1 MGAPDHPEDSRLV
14 TVPDQEPSAW
24 PSHYFALSHKW
35 GEADFLM
42 LEKCNLSDFSARLPV
57 EQLRST
63 FRDAIEATRAL
74 GYEYIW
80 IDSLCIIQDDKNDWQ
95 KESAVMHLV
104 YRNAAC
110 VLAASEAETLQ
121 QGLLDAAK
129 PTVKTSFTCPLELLG
144 PPATEFTISFRPE
157 RFLARRIAKS
167 PLLKRGWVV
176 QERYLSRRTIY
187 FGSPLILECR
197 ESLMCDGH
205 PKEVRIQ
212 RPLVLQPKIWPSLLK
227 EEENPYKHWTRA
239 VALFSDCALT
249 KHEDKLVAMSG
260 IAKTLAPILGSQY
273 IAGIWEDYLPQSLLW
288 CLDKLSVPTE
298 DANASYQEPGSR
310 NLPYI
315 GMSWIADFATDER

>member
-1 MGAPDHPEDSRLV
+1 MGAADHPQGPRLV
-14 TVPDQEPSAW
+14 TVLDQEPSAR

-35 GEADFLM
+35 GKPDFLM

-74 GYEYIW
+74 GYNYIW
-80 IDSLCIIQDDKNDWQ
+80 IDSLCIIQDDESDWQ
-95 KESAVMHLV
+95 KESAIMHLV

-110 VLAASEAETLQ
+110 VLAASEAESLE

-129 PTVKTSFTCPLELLG
+129 PTVKTSFTRPLELLG
-144 PPATEFTISFRPE
+144 TPATEFTIFFKPE
-157 RFLARRIAKS
+157 QYLARRIAKS

-176 QERYLSRRTIY
+176 QERCLSRRTIY
-187 FGSPLILECR
+187 FGSPLIFECR

-212 RPLVLQPKIWPSLLK
+212 RPLVPQPKIWPSLLK

-239 VALFSDCALT
+239 VARFSDCALT
-249 KHEDKLVAMSG
+249 KHADKLVAMSG
-260 IAKTLAPILGSQY
+260 IAKTLAPILGSRY
-273 IAGIWEDYLPQSLLW
+273 VAGLWEDYLPQGLLW

-298 DANASYQEPGSR
+298 DASASYHEPDSR

-315 GMSWIADFATDER
+315 GMSWIADFTTDER